1 MSNAAAQE
9 PPLNERVYS
18 TVRDLIVTGRLRPGE
33 AVTELGIS
41 RDLDVSR
48 TPVREAVKRLLA
60 ENLLQVT
67 RRGSL
72 CVYAPTIQ
80 DVAEIYHARGLLEG
94 AAAGLAAIAKTDKLI
109 ADLEGILSQTQTCV
123 DEGWVSEGA
132 QLNTR
137 FHETILNASQD
148 GRISSLIAGLNP
160 AIVRYRRLSLTFP
173 EHLRRSHQEHQE
185 IVRLFRDGS
194 PAQVEAHVRGHI
206 LRAGARVVVAVHQME
221 GGDLPRDLPVL
232 RLLLEEYASPKGE

>member
-1 MSNAAAQE
+1 MSNAPAQN
-9 PPLNERVYS
+9 PPLTERVYS
-18 TVRDLIVTGRLRPGE
+18 TVRNRIIDGKLRPGE
-33 AVTELGIS
+33 AVSELGLS

-48 TPVREAVKRLLA
+48 TPVREAVKRLVA

-94 AAAGLAAIAKTDKLI
+94 AAAGLAALAKTDELI
-109 ADLEGILSQTQTCV
+109 ADLEDILRQTQVCV
-123 DEGWVSEGA
+123 DECRVSEGA

-137 FHETILNASQD
+137 FHELILTASQN

-173 EHLRRSHQEHQE
+173 EHLSRSHEEHRE
-185 IVRLFRDGS
+185 IVRLIRDGS
-194 PAQVEAHVRGHI
+194 PAEVEAHVRGHI
-206 LRAGARVVVAVHQME
+206 LRAGARVVMAVHQME
-221 GGDLPRDLPVL
+221 GGDLPSDLPVL
-232 RLLLEEYASPKGE
+232 RLLLENLK